1 MDFLDPP
8 PNIIIQPMQPGDVA
22 EVVRVHLA
30 SFPGF
35 FLTFLGND
43 FLPLLYKSIQS
54 DPIGYVLVASC
65 NGQIQGFVAGVAQQ
79 SGFYRRLIEKHKW
92 KFVFASAWPVV
103 KKPHIAPKLLMALHK
118 PADVRDAAAN
128 VCLMSIA
135 VRPEAEGQ
143 GIGRQLFTAFDREFS
158 AFGVPAICL
167 TTGRD
172 ANERANRFYQRLGF
186 ELTRCFFTHEGRA
199 LNEYVIQDSGTKL
212 IFESR
217 ADNGWL
223 H

>member
-8 PNIIIQPMQPGDVA
+8 PNIITQPMQPGDVA

-30 SFPGF
+30 SFSGF

-43 FLPLLYKSIQS
+43 FLSLLYKSIQS

-65 NGQIQGFVAGVAQQ
+65 QGFVAGVAQQ
-79 SGFYRRLIEKHKW
+79 SGFYRRLIEKNKW
-92 KFVFASAWPVV
+92 KFAFASVWPVV

-118 PADVRDAAAN
+118 PAEVRDAAADA
-128 VCLMSIA
+128 CLMSIA

-143 GIGRQLFTAFDREFS
+143 GIGRQLFAALDREFS

-167 TTGRD
+167 TTDRD

-186 ELTRCFFTHEGRA
+186 ELTRCFFTPEGRA
-199 LNEYVIQDSGTKL
+199 LNEYVIHLNKTQVQ
-212 IFESR
+212 
-217 ADNGWL
+217 N
-223 H
+223 